1 MILMDLPPVLVLLFA
16 LGIVLLWVRVLLVRS
31 STNDDEARRD
41 ESD

>member
-1 MILMDLPPVLVLLFA
+1 MILMDLPPVLVLLIA

-31 STNDDEARRD
+31 STNDDEATRD

>member
-1 MILMDLPPVLVLLFA
+1 MILMDLLPVLVLLFA

-31 STNDDEARRD
+31 STNDDEATRD